1 MTFAPLYETSQA
13 TVDANGN
20 VTLTI
25 FGPRLDR
32 VWMGTLTINGAT
44 SGVPFQV
51 TVGAQPFG
59 TVLAP
64 GPGGPF
70 QLFRGI
76 NLTLAASGTAM
87 TQGTLITAVLAGTD
101 FAKETAPPYI
111 GPTSVTSVNSGGP

>member
-1 MTFAPLYETSQA
+1 MSNFTPLYESTQA
-13 TVDANGN
+13 AVPAGGA

-25 FGPRLDR
+25 EGPRIDH

-44 SGVPFQV
+44 AGASFSV
-51 TVGAQPFG
+51 TVGSQQFG
-59 TVLAP
+59 SVLAP

-76 NLTLAASGTAM
+76 KLVATATGLTPGA
-87 TQGTLITAVLAGTD
+87 LITAVLAGTD
-101 FAKETAPPYI
+101 FKKDAAPPYI